1 MRGSNSPSVLG
12 LVIMQT
18 AVSGPTT
25 LRSSAGSTRPLS
37 SVLSES
43 TLKPTIAA
51 EAGLVPCAVSG
62 TITTLRCG
70 SPRC

>member
-1 MRGSNSPSVLG
+1 MRGSNKPKVLG

-25 LRSSAGSTRPLS
+25 LRISSGSTRPCAS
-37 SVLSES
+37 DLSER

-51 EAGLVPCAVSG
+51 DAGLVPCAVSG
-62 TITTLRCG
+62 TMTSCAAARLFA
-70 SPRC
+70 